1 MEGWINPSV
10 ANQPQ
15 RQEEKQASQPKPP
28 VNQAE
33 NEIALTIQGQRT
45 VQDIVD
51 KATELFRRLQGV
63 KLGSGDVTMRQTQAQ
78 NKEIKEHLNALK
90 ALFAKLRILY
100 NETKRRVN
108 VPAGESF
115 EDLIPFKDQDKGV
128 AMEVVN
134 ENDPLAKEHQALQ
147 QTLKK
152 KNEQVQELMEAMR
165 TMIWDINTM
174 IALKPS

>member
-1 MEGWINPSV
+1 MAPI

-15 RQEEKQASQPKPP
+15 KEEKQVPQPKPP

-51 KATELFRRLQGV
+51 KATELFRRLQSV
-63 KLGSGDVTMRQTQAQ
+63 KLSGDANMRQTQTQ
-78 NKEIKEHLNALK
+78 NKEIRDNLSQLK
-90 ALFAKLRILY
+90 ALLAKLRSLY

-115 EDLIPFKDQDKGV
+115 EVCMHRKPRS
-128 AMEVVN
+128 
-134 ENDPLAKEHQALQ
+134 
-147 QTLKK
+147 LKQHTIIFP
-152 KNEQVQELMEAMR
+152 EGFG
-165 TMIWDINTM
+165 
-174 IALKPS
+174 